1 MPPAFT
7 FSLPK
12 SSNFPYTCIYTM
24 VIQSWTRFKTG
35 SLKTS
40 KMAFVQSMLWNG
52 GGPRL
57 QLLKS
62 YALTSSTLALCQC
75 ICDLFKT
82 CVRRVTISY
91 CRKCPSPPP
100 TCQWLCVRSLPSG
113 DEKHP
118 LCHHRRD
125 FLAVSESLQQIA
137 NTAPV
142 TRWKEKSYDLHPKNN
157 PGHLIVNINSA
168 APIEKSQCLFVLPS
182 KERNEL

>member
-1 MPPAFT
+1 MPSAFT

-35 SLKTS
+35 FLKHPPLDQ
-40 KMAFVQSMLWNG
+40 VQSMLG
-52 GGPRL
+52 KEGGPRL

-62 YALTSSTLALCQC
+62 YALTSSTLALCQR
-75 ICDLFKT
+75 ICDLFNI
-82 CVRRVTISY
+82 CVRWVTT
-91 CRKCPSPPP
+91 PPPP
-100 TCQWLCVRSLPSG
+100 TWQVWPVRSLPSG

-142 TRWKEKSYDLHPKNN
+142 TLWKEKSYDLHPKNN
-157 PGHLIVNINSA
+157 PGHLNVNINSP
-168 APIEKSQCLFVLPS
+168 APIEKSRCLFFLPS
-182 KERNEL
+182 KKRNEL